1 MLGGRGGGEL
11 WEKNKVVSKCRAERK
26 GAAGLGDGTLC
37 GEDEWFRFKEGASD
51 DILKS
56 APSTLFFGFVIRL
69 KIRRPSRFRLQFR
82 LWLSCGAFKKGFE
95 FQHDSK

>member
-1 MLGGRGGGEL
+1 MCWGWGGGGEL

-37 GEDEWFRFKEGASD
+37 GEDEWFGFKEGTASG

-56 APSTLFFGFVIRL
+56 APSTHFF
-69 KIRRPSRFRLQFR
+69 
-82 LWLSCGAFKKGFE
+82 
-95 FQHDSK
+95 